1 MIDINNRVQT
11 VMDDLIGRG
20 IEQGLQVAAYL
31 DGQLVVDAWAGI
43 ADATTGRLVDGE
55 TLFPVWSTTKGI
67 TATVI
72 HLLVERGL
80 LDYDA
85 PVARYWPEFGVNG
98 KQEITLRQVLTHAAG
113 VPQVPDGFGWADFGD
128 WDRVCRAVAELTP
141 LWEPG
146 TATGYHALTFGWIL
160 GEVAQRVDGRPFKA
174 IVQEDV
180 CRPLGITS
188 LYIGIPDEVEPR
200 VAQMEP
206 GSSAFPPPPPDALIW
221 RAAPDLGRV
230 HEHANAPGF
239 RRAVIPAGNGIMNA
253 RSVARFYSALAC
265 GEPDGVWLLSLER
278 IRMATKLQTAAVDL
292 VLGVPVA
299 NALGY
304 ALGGPFSAMGDR
316 MSAFG
321 HGGAGGSVGFAD
333 PQYRFAIGFA
343 KNRMV
348 SSLPGEDAAYLIA
361 REVRAALGIPEA
373 G

>member
-1 MIDINNRVQT
+1 MDISNRVKT
-11 VMDDLIGRG
+11 VMDNLIGRG

-31 DGQLVVDAWAGI
+31 DGELVVDTWAGI
-43 ADATTGRLVDGE
+43 ADASTGRLVDGE
-55 TLFPVWSTTKGI
+55 TLFPALSVTKVI

-72 HLLVERGL
+72 HLLAERGL

-85 PVARYWPEFGVNG
+85 PVARYWPEFGING
-98 KQEITLRQVLTHAAG
+98 KQGITLRQVLAHTAG
-113 VPQVPDGFGWADFGD
+113 VPQVPDGIGWADVSD

-146 TATGYHALTFGWIL
+146 TATGYHAVTFGWIL
-160 GEVAQRVDGRPFKA
+160 GEVAQRVDGRPFAA

-188 LYIGIPDEVEPR
+188 LYIGIPDEIESR

-221 RAAPDLGRV
+221 RAIPDLGRL
-230 HEHANAPGF
+230 HEHVNSPQF
-239 RRAVIPAGNGIMNA
+239 RRAVVPAANGIMNA
-253 RSVARFYSALAC
+253 RSLARFCSALAC
-265 GEPDGVWLLSLER
+265 GEPDGVWLLSPER
-278 IRMATKLQTAAVDL
+278 IRIATTLQTADVDL
-292 VLGVPVA
+292 ATGRPTPK
-299 NALGY
+299 ALGY
-304 ALGGPFSAMGDR
+304 RLGEPLSAMSDR
-316 MSAFG
+316 LSAFG
-321 HGGAGGSVGFAD
+321 YTGAGGSFGFAD
-333 PQYRFAIGFA
+333 PQYRLAFGFT

-348 SSLPGEDAAYLIA
+348 SALPGEDAAYLIA